1 MDIERRQSEIIDD
14 FVKRAAAL
22 YDAAPNLAGLILE
35 ATAHPFLFA
44 FSEILSVPSLARVRY
59 LLHPLSLKGTQY
71 SSSLDVL
78 RLFAYGTWSDYKR
91 KRN

>member
-1 MDIERRQSEIIDD
+1 MDMERRQSEIIDD

-44 FSEILSVPSLARVRY
+44 FSEILSVPSLARVRD
-59 LLHPLSLKGTQY
+59 LLHPLSVPALLLTIQF
-71 SSSLDVL
+71 SDSFLFRVF
-78 RLFAYGTWSDYKR
+78 RLF
-91 KRN
+91 